1 MSSAVEQCIR
11 TPRGAHLPPVSK
23 GNVMF
28 NLNLPLFLSA
38 SATVVNAET
47 SAERIK
53 TIVLVH
59 GAFAD
64 GSSWD
69 KVTPLLEAKG
79 YRVIAVH
86 EPLSSLEADVAA
98 TRRAIEQAHG
108 PVLLVGH
115 SYGGFVITEAG
126 TNDKVKGLVY
136 IAAFAPDNGESINDV
151 YKGKP
156 APEWLPEAVVDSA
169 GFAWL
174 PHETVKTKF
183 AQDLGPAEV
192 SLLTAKQGPT
202 ALKIFDDHITTAA
215 WRTRPCWFVRP
226 DQDHIIASDL
236 QAAMAKRAGARVTN
250 LPSSHVAMLSHPKEV
265 AAVIL
270 SAAAAN

>member
-1 MSSAVEQCIR
+1 MLKLA
-11 TPRGAHLPPVSK
+11 
-23 GNVMF
+23 
-28 NLNLPLFLSA
+28 LPLFVIA
-38 SATVVNAET
+38 SATIARADTPPE
-47 SAERIK
+47 SIK

-79 YRVIAVH
+79 YRVIAVN
-86 EPLSSLEADVAA
+86 EPLSSLAEDVAA
-98 TRRAIEQAHG
+98 TTRAIEVATG

-126 TNDKVKGLVY
+126 THDKVKGLVY
-136 IAAFAPDNGESINDV
+136 IAAFAPDDGESINDI

-156 APEWLPEAVVDSA
+156 APEWVPTAVIDSG

-174 PHETVKTKF
+174 PRDTVKTMF
-183 AQDLGPAEV
+183 AQDLSRAEV
-192 SLLTAKQGPT
+192 SLLTTKQGPT
-202 ALKIFDDHITTAA
+202 SMKIFDGRITKAA
-215 WRTRPCWFVRP
+215 WHTRPSWFVRP
-226 DQDHIIASDL
+226 GQDHMIASDL
-236 QAAMAKRAGARVTN
+236 QAEMAKRAGAKVTN
-250 LPSSHVAMLSHPKEV
+250 LKSSHVVMLSHPKDV

-270 SAAAAN
+270 AAASAK